1 MRPHKPQPVVIEGQ
15 SLDQA
20 LLRTAG
26 EEVTLEELA
35 GALRLTNPEAATAV
49 WQAVSAME
57 AAEEAEAAR
66 QEAAAAAAAAAA
78 TAEKRR
84 QLVRKACAHVAC
96 CLLLAQFP
104 TSGTDCCK
112 KSPGR
117 CVQLQHL

>member
-57 AAEEAEAAR
+57 AAEEA
-66 QEAAAAAAAAAA
+66 AA

-117 CVQLQHL
+117 CGQLQHL